1 MRKIKDIWN
10 KIYLLAVILCFLV
23 QPDVV
28 KADTSTITFGSESY
42 TAESNG
48 EFMVGVYINGQSK
61 VGTYYVELEYDQNRM
76 EYVSGAEVCENGKIV
91 LEGTGTKQN
100 VKYMLTFRTI
110 SGGEAYIRVKNA
122 LVNMG
127 ETDNT
132 QKFEITE
139 MDSAVVM
146 ISGTDTVGQSL
157 ENKIGFQTDLPH
169 VEDVIVMN
177 RSNYY
182 MLDVTQLMPTEI
194 NWNYELAKLNFM
206 GEKVT
211 FLTNEERTIYFAYLF
226 DESEEIECYAY
237 NPTQKK
243 FYPCETYANDT
254 EWYLY
259 VSTSAC
265 QTWPE
270 DLTLD
275 IVKKQK
281 IVYAIDKTGNGGFMH
296 LNEEGK
302 FVSWDEK
309 AAQHTLDVQND
320 TLLGILI
327 ITGLTGFGIITIA
340 VIAGQKKNSTKKHR
354 KHIRRRKLKLDPSAK
369 SHSTDQ
375 EMEIAMSDLPK
386 EIKKIT
392 ETQEKSSLDN
402 NSLNL
407 QKELEVLQKNKVEKE
422 TADYEKQKAN
432 LQKALEDLQKSK
444 TSKEVIDSN
453 EQKSDLEKDIQAL
466 QNKKT
471 QKTENDSDTQ
481 RANLEKDIKALQK
494 AQLQD
499 EVVKFRKKKDDL
511 KEITDE
517 TVQKEPV
524 ISVKDVTMRFR
535 VSTSNASGIKEYF
548 IQLLKKQ
555 VMFREL
561 LALNHVSFDV
571 YKGEVVGII
580 GTNGSGKSTVLRIVS
595 GALIPTEG
603 EVLVDKRKVQLLTL
617 GTGFDMELTA
627 RENVYLNGAIIGYTE
642 QFINEHYDEIVKFA
656 ELEGFMEE
664 KVKNFSSG
672 MVSRLGF
679 AIATVGDAAEIL
691 ILDEV
696 LSVGDEFFRKKS
708 LKRVKEMIHGGSTV
722 LMVSHS
728 IGTILENCSKV
739 VWIEKGVLKMV
750 GEPKAVCGAYQKY
763 HENK

>member
-139 MDSAVVM
+139 MDSAIVM
-146 ISGTDTVGQSL
+146 ISGTDTVGESL

-194 NWNYELAKLNFM
+194 NWNYELAKVNFM

-211 FLTNEERTIYFAYLF
+211 FLTNEERTVYFAYLF

-354 KHIRRRKLKLDPSAK
+354 RHIRRRKLKLDPSAK
-369 SHSTDQ
+369 SHGTEQ
-375 EMEIAMSDLPK
+375 EMEIAMSDLRK

-392 ETQEKSSLDN
+392 ETQEKSSLEN
-402 NSLNL
+402 NNL
-407 QKELEVLQKNKVEKE
+407 HLEKE
-422 TADYEKQKAN
+422 F
-432 LQKALEDLQKSK
+432 
-444 TSKEVIDSN
+444 
-453 EQKSDLEKDIQAL
+453 LEKEIQVL
-466 QNKKT
+466 QNKKI
-471 QKTENDSDTQ
+471 QKTENDSENDSDTQ

-494 AQLQD
+494 A
-499 EVVKFRKKKDDL
+499 R
-511 KEITDE
+511 
-517 TVQKEPV
+517 
-524 ISVKDVTMRFR
+524 
-535 VSTSNASGIKEYF
+535 
-548 IQLLKKQ
+548 
-555 VMFREL
+555 
-561 LALNHVSFDV
+561 
-571 YKGEVVGII
+571 
-580 GTNGSGKSTVLRIVS
+580 
-595 GALIPTEG
+595 
-603 EVLVDKRKVQLLTL
+603 
-617 GTGFDMELTA
+617 
-627 RENVYLNGAIIGYTE
+627 
-642 QFINEHYDEIVKFA
+642 
-656 ELEGFMEE
+656 
-664 KVKNFSSG
+664 
-672 MVSRLGF
+672 
-679 AIATVGDAAEIL
+679 
-691 ILDEV
+691 
-696 LSVGDEFFRKKS
+696 
-708 LKRVKEMIHGGSTV
+708 
-722 LMVSHS
+722 
-728 IGTILENCSKV
+728 
-739 VWIEKGVLKMV
+739 
-750 GEPKAVCGAYQKY
+750 AVCKIPLIANGGAVDAKSVNALF
-763 HENK
+763 ETGADAVKL

>member
-1 MRKIKDIWN
+1 MKKIKKLWN
-10 KIYLLAVILCFLV
+10 KIYLLAIILCFLV
-23 QPDVV
+23 QPEVV

-48 EFMVGVYINGQSK
+48 EFMVGVYINGESK
-61 VGTYYVELEYDQNRM
+61 VGTYYVELEYDKNRM

-91 LEGTGTKQN
+91 LEGTGTKQK

-127 ETDNT
+127 ETDNK

-146 ISGTDTVGQSL
+146 ISGTDTVGESV
-157 ENKIGFQTDLPH
+157 ENEIGFQTELPH
-169 VEDVIVMN
+169 LEDVIVMN

-182 MLDVTQLMPTEI
+182 MLDITQLMPTEI

-226 DESEEIECYAY
+226 DESEEIVCYAY

-243 FYPCETYANDT
+243 FYPCETYTNGN

-281 IVYAIDKTGNGGFMH
+281 IVYAIDKTGNGGFVH
-296 LNEEGK
+296 LNEDGK
-302 FVSWDEK
+302 FVSWDKK

-327 ITGLTGFGIITIA
+327 ITGLTGLGIITIA
-340 VIAGQKKNSTKKHR
+340 VVAGQKKNSTKKHR
-354 KHIRRRKLKLDPSAK
+354 RHTSRQKLKIDPSVENRK
-369 SHSTDQ
+369 TDQ
-375 EMEIAMSDLPK
+375 ETEIAMSDLRK
-386 EIKKIT
+386 EIEKLS
-392 ETQEKSSLDN
+392 ETQKESNLKNDN
-402 NSLNL
+402 VNL
-407 QKELEVLQKNKVEKE
+407 QKELEVLQKNKVE
-422 TADYEKQKAN
+422 TADYEKQKA
-432 LQKALEDLQKSK
+432 DLQKTLDDLQK
-444 TSKEVIDSN
+444 KKENRQVVDSDSN
-453 EQKSDLEKDIQAL
+453 QQKADLEKDIKAL
-466 QNKKT
+466 QDKKT
-471 QKTENDSDTQ
+471 QKQESDSEKQKSD
-481 RANLEKDIKALQK
+481 LEKDIKALQK
-494 AQLQD
+494 AQL
-499 EVVKFRKKKDDL
+499 
-511 KEITDE
+511 KEQTVD
-517 TVQKEPV
+517 VQKTKENPNKRLAKNLRQEPV

-728 IGTILENCSKV
+728 INTILENCSKV

-750 GEPKAVCGAYQKY
+750 GEPKTVCGAYQKY
-763 HENK
+763 HNK

>member
-139 MDSAVVM
+139 MDSAIVM
-146 ISGTDTVGQSL
+146 ISGTDTVGESL

-194 NWNYELAKLNFM
+194 NWNYELAKVNFM

-211 FLTNEERTIYFAYLF
+211 FLTNEERTVYFAYLF

-354 KHIRRRKLKLDPSAK
+354 RHIRRRKLKLDPSAK
-369 SHSTDQ
+369 SHGTEQ
-375 EMEIAMSDLPK
+375 EMEIAMSDLRK

-392 ETQEKSSLDN
+392 ETQEKSSLEN
-402 NSLNL
+402 NNL
-407 QKELEVLQKNKVEKE
+407 HLEKE
-422 TADYEKQKAN
+422 F
-432 LQKALEDLQKSK
+432 
-444 TSKEVIDSN
+444 
-453 EQKSDLEKDIQAL
+453 LEKEIQVL
-466 QNKKT
+466 QNKKI
-471 QKTENDSDTQ
+471 QKTENDSENDSDTQ

-499 EVVKFRKKKDDL
+499 EVVKFHKKKDDL

-750 GEPKAVCGAYQKY
+750 GEPKTVCGAYQKY